1 MDTQRVVDINGL
13 HHQRIFKYW
22 DTFLVYMRKC
32 MKKCI
37 KKCIVRTYQGNSDN
51 YIWENVYISMHDMH
65 NRFRTRL
72 YEVYLTED
80 NPRFKYVIKPCK
92 KINSLEFENL
102 FRFGPGCKGY
112 SPDRMIA
119 LTLPK
124 NLASYYLNEGS
135 SLTNL
140 N

>member
-13 HHQRIFKYW
+13 YHKRIFKYW
-22 DTFLVYMRKC
+22 DKFLFFMRKYT
-32 MKKCI
+32 KI
-37 KKCIVRTYQGNSDN
+37 KRYYSGHSHN
-51 YIWENVYISMHDMH
+51 YVWEKVYISISDRHS
-65 NRFRTRL
+65 RFKTRL

-102 FRFGPGCKGY
+102 FRFGFNCKGY

-119 LTLPK
+119 FTQPK
-124 NLASYYLNEGS
+124 NYSSYYLNEGGN
-135 SLTNL
+135 LTNL